1 MQQHWNIRSRT
12 HHCALT
18 NRPFEEGE
26 KHHTAIYFDTG
37 TGELMRR
44 DICNEAW
51 EQEISERT
59 PLAHWKSV
67 YEKTVTEAKP
77 EITPKESAIVLL
89 QRLIDEDQSHTEHAR
104 YILALML
111 ERKRVLTPTATKEND
126 EGHRLLFY
134 ENRKTGDVYMVRD
147 PELRLDEIASV
158 QEEVA
163 SLLGFGGPVAE
174 AAKVAGVT
182 IGPDGKIQP
191 AAEPVAAGQPEEA
204 PAEPE
209 AIAENTAVEDDAA
222 EDQETGAEDEEEAE
236 MEEDIGNEE
245 DPDADDESEDDFDD
259 DEEDLDEQDEEMD
272 EDDDEEDVVEEEEID
287 ADDEEEEDEVVFE
300 DEDEEDPED
309 ETGESKA

>member
-209 AIAENTAVEDDAA
+209 AIAENTAVEDDAG
-222 EDQETGAEDEEEAE
+222 EDQETGTEDEEE
-236 MEEDIGNEE
+236 DIDNEE
-245 DPDADDESEDDFDD
+245 DPDADDESEDGFDD
-259 DEEDLDEQDEEMD
+259 DEEDLDEQDE
-272 EDDDEEDVVEEEEID
+272 DDVIEEEEID
-287 ADDEEEEDEVVFE
+287 EDAPEADDESEDDIEDEEEEDEVVFE
-300 DEDEEDPED
+300 DEDEEDPEE
-309 ETGESKA
+309 ETGESKS